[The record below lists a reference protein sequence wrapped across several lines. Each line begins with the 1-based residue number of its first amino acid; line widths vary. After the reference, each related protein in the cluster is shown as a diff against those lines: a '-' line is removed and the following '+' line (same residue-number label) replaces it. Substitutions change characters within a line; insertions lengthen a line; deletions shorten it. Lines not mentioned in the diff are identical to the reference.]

1 MSKSPIEF
9 ACKQLT
15 TYDISR
21 LEEFVRDD
29 FLKQFDKNEK
39 TVPMVEISFE
49 HPGTGYGKLCDN
61 SFLASPTGING
72 KFELIP
78 ALVKWC
84 KDLCAKQDAI
94 EKNMKNFSGLI
105 NEEIKLLRL
114 NAMWINSLLNRL
126 QDSGQIRGRDRQL
139 FIHLY
144 DGGFPHPD
152 EKLVFFD

>member
-1 MSKSPIEF
+1 MPKPPIEF
-9 ACKQLT
+9 ACNQLT
-15 TYDISR
+15 TYNISR
-21 LEEFVRDD
+21 LEEFVSDD
-29 FLKQFDKNEK
+29 FRKQFDKDEER
-39 TVPMVEISFE
+39 VPIVEISFK
-49 HPGTGYGKLCDN
+49 HPGAGYGKLCDN

-72 KFELIP
+72 KFELIS
-78 ALVKWC
+78 AMAEWC
-84 KDLCAKQDAI
+84 KDLYAKEDAL
-94 EKNMKNFSGLI
+94 EKNMKNFSALK

-152 EKLVFFD
+152 EKLVFFN